1 MIPPRR
7 FNSFTPEEIAKIKVH
22 YDAAASLLKA
32 SRAAG
37 VTHTMLRRIRD
48 AQGWAL
54 KCDQYGRPIG
64 DNHSGYFSMYDAVET
79 GK

>member
-1 MIPPRR
+1 MIAPRR
-7 FNSFTPEEIAKIKVH
+7 FNSFTPEEIARIKVH

-37 VTHTMLRRIRD
+37 ITHTMLRRIRD
-48 AQGWAL
+48 AHGWDL
-54 KCDQYGRPIG
+54 KCDRWGRPIG
-64 DNHSGYFSMYDAVET
+64 DNKTGYYSMYEAVET